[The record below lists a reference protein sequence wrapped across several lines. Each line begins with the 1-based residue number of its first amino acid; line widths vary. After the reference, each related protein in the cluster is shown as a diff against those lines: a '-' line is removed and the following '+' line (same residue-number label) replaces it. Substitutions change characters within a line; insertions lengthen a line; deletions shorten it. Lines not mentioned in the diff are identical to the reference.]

1 MMIILIQLLVLRE
14 QRQRIRQ
21 GEEQVDPRA
30 PDGNEEARATES
42 LHEGEQIVQVCPKKE

>member
-1 MMIILIQLLVLRE
+1 MMIVLIQLLVLRE

-30 PDGNEEARATES
+30 PDIDEDARAAEN
-42 LHEGEQIVQVCPKKE
+42 LPEGEQVVQTCHKKE